1 MNMEEKTNIG
11 REKQTRAAESEQKFR
26 DEEG

>member
-11 REKQTRAAESEQKFR
+11 REKQTRTAESEKKFR
-26 DEEG
+26 DEES